1 MEAEPQDEVQLL
13 LGKALSKGGA
23 RWPQPARELPSLSFS
38 AGPRRQLRLAGAGG
52 PLAEAAAV
60 AQCGLLGRRPTL
72 LLVEAAPQTGYDVAA
87 DNRGVHLR
95 DPYADDLYRM
105 LRAMEGASNPTR
117 VRLPGSALRAADAS
131 GLQDIR
137 RLFQRAAA
145 SGRGADVEDG
155 GDIDYSDAFNW
166 LGLA

>member
-1 MEAEPQDEVQLL
+1 MH
-13 LGKALSKGGA
+13 
-23 RWPQPARELPSLSFS
+23 LP
-38 AGPRRQLRLAGAGG
+38 
-52 PLAEAAAV
+52 
-60 AQCGLLGRRPTL
+60 
-72 LLVEAAPQTGYDVAA
+72 
-87 DNRGVHLR
+87 R

-137 RLFQRAAA
+137 RLFQSAAA
-145 SGRGADVEDG
+145 SGRGADVEDD